1 MCFRI
6 YALKLLRF
14 SCVVTMFSLAVWHRR
29 IRRVLRY
36 YHAGRFADFAEFEA
50 ILSQQFD
57 EMITQYPRVI
67 AMHAFELELSH
78 TQPPLIVTRR
88 WTLVHL

>member
-1 MCFRI
+1 M
-6 YALKLLRF
+6 
-14 SCVVTMFSLAVWHRR
+14 VSLAVWHRR

-36 YHAGRFADFAEFEA
+36 YHAGRFADFAEFED